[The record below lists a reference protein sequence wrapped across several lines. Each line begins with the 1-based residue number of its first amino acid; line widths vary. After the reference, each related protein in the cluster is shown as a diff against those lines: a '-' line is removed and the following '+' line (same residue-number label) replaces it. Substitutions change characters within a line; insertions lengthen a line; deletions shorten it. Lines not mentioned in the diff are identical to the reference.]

1 MFNRPQTDESQPKA
15 GLSIHE
21 QQLAWAADGNIDAL
35 FDAFL
40 NQRRL
45 LKDAQMH
52 QLLQQAIEQRALQ
65 DPEQFAEHMY
75 RRMTSFTAV
84 LVYKAHWL
92 MTISLRGH
100 DQAVDQF
107 GKNPALSAEVLE
119 LLPHLIE
126 LQNHMLDLQQ
136 GHAATQRLRGLTRAK
151 QLASES
157 EKGRK
162 RPPPKRRKV
171 SPPPQT
177 PFVPVN
183 RLASLMESLNGHD
196 HSNGQSAN

>member
-1 MFNRPQTDESQPKA
+1 M
-15 GLSIHE
+15 HE
-21 QQLAWAADGNIDAL
+21 QQLAWAAEGNIDAL

-100 DQAVDQF
+100 EQAIDQF
-107 GKNPALSAEVLE
+107 GKTPALCAEVLE

-136 GHAATQRLRGLTRAK
+136 GHAATLRLQGLTRAK

-162 RPPPKRRKV
+162 RRSRPKRRKV
-171 SPPPQT
+171 SSPAQT
-177 PFVPVN
+177 PVVPVN
-183 RLASLMESLNGHD
+183 RLAGLMESLNGHAHPD
-196 HSNGQSAN
+196 GQSAN